1 MKKLLV
7 LLTAVCMMMLLFGCS
22 EQKKPEDNDTE
33 NATATPTAAP
43 TDEPTGEPT
52 DAPIPTE
59 VIPDNRTVLTLSEL
73 LEKSN
78 SGDLIMFVT
87 DGAPGSSAIVS
98 VLAFRNGKVVVY
110 DRDTVAE
117 AIPDFPKRS
126 LK

>member
-1 MKKLLV
+1 MSLWERKHKQLYGAEPIFRRRGDKMKKLLV

-78 SGDLIMFVT
+78 SGDLIGVVGDRFRAGVPERQ
-87 DGAPGSSAIVS
+87 GRS
-98 VLAFRNGKVVVY
+98 V
-110 DRDTVAE
+110 
-117 AIPDFPKRS
+117 
-126 LK
+126 